1 MPKIEHLRI
10 REERRMKRILFV
22 MYLFGMLFCSL
33 AWADNENQQYLLSPG
48 DMLEISVWND
58 ESLYREVMIRPDGRI
73 SFPLIGDMVAAG
85 KTVENVRIEMEESID
100 KYVPGTPVTVILNY
114 ISYPVVYIVG
124 KVVNPGLYLM
134 EKDTTVIQAL
144 AMAGGLNPF
153 ASRNNILII
162 RQNSKEQQMFNFR
175 YTDVENGRS
184 LERNIALKDGDTI
197 VVP

>member
-1 MPKIEHLRI
+1 
-10 REERRMKRILFV
+10 MKRILFV